1 MRAIVFDAPGRPLR
15 AIEREIPEPAQ
26 GQLLLRVHA
35 CGICRTDLHLLDG
48 EVQIAQPPR
57 VLGHQIVASVQDA
70 GPARDAQA
78 EQAEGRIGADARPR
92 PTPGSL
98 IGVPWLG
105 YTCGECAWC
114 LSGREN
120 LCPRARFTGRD
131 IDGGMAE
138 YAVADER
145 FCFPIPPGFADTQAV
160 HAPRRSSCAAV
171 PRSSSAP
178 SGREARTSAHP
189 SRWRRSSSSRPWA
202 RWFPWRCAP
211 WPPAGRWC
219 AEEST

>member
-1 MRAIVFDAPGRPLR
+1 
-15 AIEREIPEPAQ
+15 
-26 GQLLLRVHA
+26 
-35 CGICRTDLHLLDG
+35 
-48 EVQIAQPPR
+48 
-57 VLGHQIVASVQDA
+57 ASGQDA
-70 GPARDAQA
+70 GPARGAQA
-78 EQAEGRIGADARPR
+78 EQAEPTEGRIAADATTRPA
-92 PTPGSL
+92 PGSL

-138 YAVADER
+138 YAIADER

-171 PRSSSAP
+171 RPR
-178 SGREARTSAHP
+178 AR
-189 SRWRRSSSSRPWA
+189 RRV
-202 RWFPWRCAP
+202 
-211 WPPAGRWC
+211 G
-219 AEEST
+219 